1 MDDMRIIG
9 TFTIIDDVLTL
20 GGHRD
25 HCLAQARDS
34 EVLFVAVYAAAYF
47 QNHHE
52 RALSVLKGLHYLS
65 GPLSI
70 SRFNRR
76 LHRLAYWLPLLAE
89 VLGRLFENE
98 PCLIIDSLP
107 VPVCRRVRARRCGKV
122 RGAEYCGWC
131 AAKKEKF
138 FGWRVHLV
146 CTPAGIP
153 VRYSLLPAAYHDLTP
168 IHELL
173 WEVPAGVWVL
183 GDKAYNS
190 KADEASL
197 EAETGVRL
205 VPIRKANMTPNSWEE
220 RQRLEEYRHG
230 IETLNSQAEKM
241 GLERLYARSNEGF
254 AIKVTASVVALVF
267 SNIHKINDPETGL
280 PLAWAA

>member
-1 MDDMRIIG
+1 VDDIRIIG
-9 TFTIIDDVLTL
+9 TFTVIDDVLTL

-34 EVLFVAVYAAAYF
+34 EVLLVAVCAAAYF
-47 QNHHE
+47 QNHQE
-52 RALSVLKGLHYLS
+52 RALSVLKRLHYLS
-65 GPLSI
+65 GALSI

-76 LHRLAYWLPLLAE
+76 LHRLAHWLPLLVE
-89 VLGRLFENE
+89 ILGRLFENE

-122 RGAEYCGWC
+122 RGGDYCGWC

-138 FGWRVHLV
+138 FGWRLHLV
-146 CTPAGIP
+146 CTPQGIP

-173 WEVPAGVWVL
+173 WELPPGVWVL

-197 EAETGVRL
+197 RQDTGVCL

-220 RQRLEEYRHG
+220 RQRLEEYRHS

-241 GLERLYARSNEGF
+241 GVERLYARTNEGF
-254 AIKVTASVVALVF
+254 AIKVVASVLALVF
-267 SNIHKINDPETGL
+267 SNIHKLNDPDTGL
-280 PLAWAA
+280 PLTWAA

>member
-1 MDDMRIIG
+1 MDDTRIIA
-9 TFTIIDDVLTL
+9 TFVIIADVLAAL
-20 GGHRD
+20 GHRD
-25 HCLAQARDS
+25 HSLAQASDA
-34 EVLFVAVYAAAYF
+34 EVLLVAVSAALYF

-76 LHRLAYWLPLLAE
+76 LHRLADWLPLLAE
-89 VLGRLFENE
+89 VLGCLFQNE

-107 VPVCRRVRARRCGKV
+107 VPVCRRIRARRCGKV
-122 RGAEYCGWC
+122 RGIEYCGWC

-138 FGWRVHLV
+138 FGWRLHLV
-146 CTPAGIP
+146 CPPTGIP
-153 VRYSLLPAAYHDLTP
+153 VRYSLLPAAFHDLTP

-173 WEVPAGVWVL
+173 WELPTGIWVL

-190 KADEASL
+190 AADEASL
-197 EAETGVRL
+197 RAATGVEL
-205 VPIRKANMTPNSWEE
+205 IPIRKANMRPNSWEE
-220 RQRLEEYRHG
+220 RGRLEEYRHS

-241 GLERLYARSNEGF
+241 GLERLYARSNAGLE
-254 AIKVTASVVALVF
+254 IKVAASVVALVF
-267 SNIHKINDPETGL
+267 SNIHKLNDEETGL

>member
-1 MDDMRIIG
+1 MDDIRIIG

-34 EVLFVAVYAAAYF
+34 EVLLVAVCAAAYS

-52 RALSVLKGLHYLS
+52 RALSVLKSLHYLS

-76 LHRLAYWLPLLAE
+76 LHRLAAWLPLLAE
-89 VLGRLFENE
+89 VLGQLFEHSA
-98 PCLIIDSLP
+98 CLIIDSLP

-131 AAKKEKF
+131 AAKKEKV
-138 FGWRVHLV
+138 FGWRLHLV
-146 CTPAGIP
+146 CTPEGLP
-153 VRYSLLPAAYHDLTP
+153 VRYTLLPAAYHDLTP

-173 WEVPAGVWVL
+173 WELPPGVWVL

-190 KADEASL
+190 KDDEASL
-197 EAETGVRL
+197 LAETGVRL
-205 VPIRKANMTPNSWEE
+205 VPIRKANMRPNSWDE
-220 RQRLEEYRHG
+220 RQALEEYRHG
-230 IETLNSQAEKM
+230 IETVNSQ
-241 GLERLYARSNEGF
+241 
-254 AIKVTASVVALVF
+254 
-267 SNIHKINDPETGL
+267 
-280 PLAWAA
+280 

>member
-1 MDDMRIIG
+1 MDDTRIIA
-9 TFTIIDDVLTL
+9 TFVIIDDILTAL
-20 GGHRD
+20 GHRT
-25 HCLAQARDS
+25 HCLARTPDA
-34 EVLFVAVYAAAYF
+34 EVLLVAVLAATYF

-52 RALSVLKGLHYLS
+52 HALWVLKGLRYLS

-76 LHRLAYWLPLLAE
+76 LHRLAHWLPFIAE
-89 VLGRLFENE
+89 VLGRLFQNE

-107 VPVCRRVRARRCGKV
+107 LPVCRRVRARRCGKV
-122 RGAEYCGWC
+122 RGAEYCGYC

-138 FGWRVHLV
+138 FGWRLHLV

-153 VRYSLLPAAYHDLTP
+153 VRYSLLPAAAHDLTP

-173 WEVPAGVWVL
+173 WELPPGVWVL

-197 EAETGVRL
+197 LAETGVVL
-205 VPIRKANMTPNSWEE
+205 VPLRKANMRPNSWEE
-220 RQRLEEYRHG
+220 RQRLAEYRHG
-230 IETLNSQAEKM
+230 IETVNSQAEKM
-241 GLERLYARSNEGF
+241 GLERLYARTNAGF
-254 AIKVTASVVALVF
+254 EIKVAASVVALVF
-267 SNIHKINDPETGL
+267 SNIHKINDAETGL
-280 PLAWAA
+280 PIAWAA

>member
-1 MDDMRIIG
+1 VDDIRIIA
-9 TFTIIDDVLTL
+9 TFTIIDDVLTAL
-20 GGHRD
+20 GHRD
-25 HCLAQARDS
+25 HCLARARDS
-34 EVLFVAVYAAAYF
+34 EVLLVAVIAAADF

-52 RALSVLKGLHYLS
+52 RTLVILRRLGYLS
-65 GPLSI
+65 GALSI

-76 LHRLAYWLPLLAE
+76 LHRLAHWLPLLAE

-107 VPVCRRVRARRCGKV
+107 VPVCKRVRARRCGKV
-122 RGAEYCGWC
+122 RGAEYCGYC

-138 FGWRVHLV
+138 FGWRLHLV
-146 CTPAGIP
+146 CTPEGLP
-153 VRYSLLPAAYHDLTP
+153 VRYTLLPAAYHDLTP

-173 WEVPAGVWVL
+173 WELPPGVWVL

-190 KADEASL
+190 KDDEASL
-197 EAETGVRL
+197 RATTGVAL
-205 VPIRKANMTPNSWEE
+205 VPIRKANMRPNSWEE
-220 RQRLEEYRHG
+220 RQALSAHRHA

-241 GLERLYARSNEGF
+241 GLERLYARTNAGLE
-254 AIKVTASVVALVF
+254 IKVAASVVALVF
-267 SNIHKINDPETGL
+267 SNLHKWTDDETGL